1 MSSTQQIDHLALLKS
16 KMRPNRPHHPPHSCP
31 RGYTGL
37 LLMALLGVL
46 WGCHPKKNAPKPEPP
61 KEVLMAR
68 VNEFVRYI
76 RWKHFV
82 AVKPLVDPTIQTEW
96 MMKRERER
104 ELDHIADIEARDVTY
119 RKEGKEAY
127 VMMITQRYRLPS
139 TVLKRVVTL
148 HKWVFKYNN
157 WYYSDEV
164 DSMPKEEKAPAKKTV
179 AVGKASTSTQA
190 TQGSSPKEQP
200 APAKNPAP
208 NTINPSKKD

>member
-1 MSSTQQIDHLALLKS
+1 LL
-16 KMRPNRPHHPPHSCP
+16 
-31 RGYTGL
+31 
-37 LLMALLGVL
+37 ALLGVL
-46 WGCHPKKNAPKPEPP
+46 WGCHPKKDAPKPEPP
-61 KEVLMAR
+61 KDVLMAR

-96 MMKRERER
+96 IMKRERER

-148 HKWVFKYNN
+148 HKWVFKFNN

-164 DSMPKEEKAPAKKTV
+164 DEMPKEVKAPAKKTA
-179 AVGKASTSTQA
+179 AVGSDRKASPTPSP
-190 TQGSSPKEQP
+190 TQGLPSTGII
-200 APAKNPAP
+200 APTTAP
-208 NTINPSKKD
+208 LQAPPLPPKKD